1 MKEQPD
7 PQHSQRWRLKHP
19 VDWLWCIYPR
29 GGFFFLFF
37 CFVLRFSPGCK
48 CHRKDDGADAVPP
61 VTENKLAGLHFF
73 FFLLSVFIPHAF
85 RTPVSFGKCHAT
97 FSSVFGACTETE
109 PPKEGWNFGFTVR
122 QLRNCRA
129 DTCSYSTL
137 HCGHPRQEK
146 LIITSLNTWKKPSLK
161 Q

>member
-1 MKEQPD
+1 MVKEQPD

-48 CHRKDDGADAVPP
+48 CHRKDDEADAVPP

-73 FFLLSVFIPHAF
+73 FFSFVCIYSPCISNPGVFWKTSCNIFQRFWGLHRNGTPEGGLEFWVHGSSASELQSRHLQLLNTSL
-85 RTPVSFGKCHAT
+85 RTPTTRKAYNYL
-97 FSSVFGACTETE
+97 
-109 PPKEGWNFGFTVR
+109 P
-122 QLRNCRA
+122 
-129 DTCSYSTL
+129 
-137 HCGHPRQEK
+137 
-146 LIITSLNTWKKPSLK
+146 
-161 Q
+161 

>member
-1 MKEQPD
+1 MVKEQPD

-48 CHRKDDGADAVPP
+48 CHRKDDEADAVPP

-73 FFLLSVFIPHAF
+73 FFFFCLYLFPMHFEPRCLLENVMQHFPAF
-85 RTPVSFGKCHAT
+85 LGPAPKRNPQRMEFWVHGSSASELQSRHLQLLNTSLRTPTTRKAYNYF
-97 FSSVFGACTETE
+97 
-109 PPKEGWNFGFTVR
+109 P
-122 QLRNCRA
+122 
-129 DTCSYSTL
+129 
-137 HCGHPRQEK
+137 
-146 LIITSLNTWKKPSLK
+146 
-161 Q
+161 